1 MSEINITNL
10 FFIQSMQDVLS
21 YSVFWDVMLTFL
33 GKLKEN
39 PSKLQDLLGDKHE
52 AIPQDVLDI
61 YILIATI
68 GLDQGLDFDY
78 IEDGENGEELY
89 CELIKE
95 TSFNYQEVQDYY
107 LPILQM
113 FKETVHLIVVGMWKD
128 TER

>member
-39 PSKLQDLLGDKHE
+39 PSKLQDLLGDKYE

-95 TSFNYQEVQDYY
+95 TSFNYQEVLDYY

>member
-1 MSEINITNL
+1 MSEINITNS

-21 YSVFWDVMLTFL
+21 YSIFWDVMLTFL
-33 GKLKEN
+33 GKLKVN
-39 PSKLQDLLGDKHE
+39 PSKLQDLLGDKYE

-61 YILIATI
+61 YIQIATI

-89 CELIKE
+89 REFIKE
-95 TSFNYQEVQDYY
+95 TSLNYQVVLDYY
-107 LPILQM
+107 LPILKM